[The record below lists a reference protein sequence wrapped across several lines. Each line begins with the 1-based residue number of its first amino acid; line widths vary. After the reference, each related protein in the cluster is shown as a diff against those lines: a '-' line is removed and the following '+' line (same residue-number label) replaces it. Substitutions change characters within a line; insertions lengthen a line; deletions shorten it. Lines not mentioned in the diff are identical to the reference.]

1 MKPIN
6 VTDYSIVIDK
16 LTDIEIP
23 VNERFK
29 WYCCNLDVGLYKDP
43 IIVDIVDNLYPLWG
57 KYIELFSNLL
67 DKSNN
72 LEYYLETF
80 DQRRLLGFYRFI
92 NNFVNQLT
100 SSLKSGI
107 VELFFYRYAII
118 MDEFCEGLL
127 FNNIHEYEVS
137 EYQTKFIN
145 KMSNSGFN
153 SGHRSFRFTEE
164 SFRGTGYIPNPIDI
178 NLVSSNFILGKDYKI
193 YRRVK

>member
-29 WYCCNLDVGLYKDP
+29 WYCCDLDIDLYKDS
-43 IIVDIVDNLYPLWG
+43 IIVDIVDDLYPLWG
-57 KYIELFSNLL
+57 KYIELFPNLL

-72 LEYYLETF
+72 LEYYLKTF

-92 NNFVNQLT
+92 NNFISVSPK
-100 SSLKSGI
+100 SSI
-107 VELFFYRYAII
+107 VEIFLNQYAII

-127 FNNIHEYEVS
+127 FNSIHEYEIS

-145 KMSNSGFN
+145 KMSYSVFGN
-153 SGHRSFRFTEE
+153 GHKSFKFTEE